1 MESGRSSLSKRGS
14 TDPLGDLL
22 ENLKKNPIPGLF
34 SSSSTDNSVVL
45 DDWWLV
51 TSNVE
56 GESKGLAV
64 AGHIAKKESQLPFI
78 STQIVKR
85 HDTYTLEAADGVTV
99 KVEGMINQTNT
110 LKNGFS
116 HEMCER
122 FTIGFPIFWKQY
134 IDSFADTTPVPGTN
148 PSQILEQPETCTGNI
163 LNPSLESADP
173 IGIDDDTLGDSPGS
187 ITTKEFEPAHEG
199 NPSSSDNNLEEA
211 KKVVNLEEGD
221 TTNLEKEDT
230 TSNKSSDA
238 PGRSR
243 RTKVAV
249 VNNEEEDTTNL
260 EKEDTKSN
268 KRSDAPRKSGRIK
281 QQEHGS
287 ISTDGKEAEEFS
299 TPRKDDTLS
308 DKNLPSVGKVG
319 RRKKA
324 VAKVPDMSPTSVK
337 RSGKKDHV
345 PQSRDKTSGKGSR
358 RANMKAHGTTDNV
371 PVSESNIRRSRSGRA
386 IIPTVDKGSQ
396 TVVYD
401 QNGNFA
407 GIATPI
413 SVSTGSTSKPSRK
426 KRRF

>member
-281 QQEHGS
+281 
-287 ISTDGKEAEEFS
+287 
-299 TPRKDDTLS
+299 
-308 DKNLPSVGKVG
+308 
-319 RRKKA
+319 
-324 VAKVPDMSPTSVK
+324 VPDMSPTSVK